1 MARALLLLLLLSTAL
16 PESMAQEQ
24 HDTTAVTRK
33 RNLVGRF
40 LDYFGD
46 ANKEKKHKRFDFS
59 VIGGPHY
66 STDTKLGVGLVA
78 SGLYHATP
86 SDSLLPPSNV
96 SIFSDISTV
105 GFYMIGVRGTHIFPS
120 DRQRIDYTV
129 YFYSFPTYFWGIGY
143 DKGDNDDNKS
153 KMNRW
158 QTQVKASWLF
168 RASGNLF
175 MGPTIAVDYITAHHV
190 KRPELLEGQRKST
203 FNAGAGATL
212 LYDTRDNLTAPRR
225 GVYLWLQQVFR
236 PHFAG
241 NHYAF
246 TTTDVR
252 TSGYIGLWNGSTL
265 ALDMRAQFNYGN
277 PSWGMLAQLGGSSAM
292 RGYYEG
298 RYRDKHKIETQ
309 VELRQHVWRRN
320 GIVVWAGAG
329 TVFDK
334 PGSIQL
340 RHVLPNYGVGYRWE
354 FKKNVNVRLDYGF
367 GKKGQ
372 SGFTFNINEAF

>member
-1 MARALLLLLLLSTAL
+1 MTRTLLLLLASLTAL
-16 PESMAQEQ
+16 AVMAQEQ
-24 HDTTAVTRK
+24 HDTTAVPKK

-46 ANKEKKHKRFDFS
+46 ANKEKTHKRFDFS

-66 STDTKLGVGLVA
+66 STDTKLGLGLVA
-78 SGLYHATP
+78 SGLYRATLA
-86 SDSLLPPSNV
+86 DSLLPPSNV
-96 SIFSDISTV
+96 SIFGDLSTV
-105 GFYMIGVRGTHIFPS
+105 GFYMIGVRGTHMFPS
-120 DRQRIDYTV
+120 DRQRIDYTI
-129 YFYSFPTYFWGIGY
+129 YFYSFPSYFWGIGY
-143 DKGDNDDNKS
+143 DKGDDNGNKS
-153 KMNRW
+153 KMDRW
-158 QTQVKASWLF
+158 QTQFKASWLF
-168 RASGNLF
+168 RAGGNLF
-175 MGPTIAVDYITAHHV
+175 LGPTIAVDYITAHHV
-190 KRPELLEGQRKST
+190 ERPELLEHQRKST
-203 FNAGAGATL
+203 FNAGLGATV
-212 LYDTRDNLTAPRR
+212 LYDTRDNLTAPKR

-236 PHFAG
+236 PRFAG

-252 TSGYIGLWNGSTL
+252 TSGYIAMWEGSTL

-334 PGSIQL
+334 PGSIKM

>member
-33 RNLVGRF
+33 RSLVGRF

-66 STDTKLGVGLVA
+66 STDTKLGLGLVA

-86 SDSLLPPSNV
+86 ADSLLPPSNV

-168 RASGNLF
+168 RESGNLF
-175 MGPTIAVDYITAHHV
+175 VGPTIAVDYITAHHV

-252 TSGYIGLWNGSTL
+252 TSGYIGLWKGSTL

>member
-33 RNLVGRF
+33 RSLLGRF

-66 STDTKLGVGLVA
+66 STDTKLGLGLVA

-86 SDSLLPPSNV
+86 ADSLLPPSNV

-158 QTQVKASWLF
+158 QTQVKASCLWVPPLLSTTS
-168 RASGNLF
+168 R
-175 MGPTIAVDYITAHHV
+175 PT
-190 KRPELLEGQRKST
+190 
-203 FNAGAGATL
+203 
-212 LYDTRDNLTAPRR
+212 
-225 GVYLWLQQVFR
+225 
-236 PHFAG
+236 
-241 NHYAF
+241 
-246 TTTDVR
+246 
-252 TSGYIGLWNGSTL
+252 
-265 ALDMRAQFNYGN
+265 M
-277 PSWGMLAQLGGSSAM
+277 
-292 RGYYEG
+292 
-298 RYRDKHKIETQ
+298 
-309 VELRQHVWRRN
+309 
-320 GIVVWAGAG
+320 
-329 TVFDK
+329 
-334 PGSIQL
+334 
-340 RHVLPNYGVGYRWE
+340 
-354 FKKNVNVRLDYGF
+354 
-367 GKKGQ
+367 
-372 SGFTFNINEAF
+372 

>member
-24 HDTTAVTRK
+24 RDTTAVTRK
-33 RNLVGRF
+33 RSLVGRF

-66 STDTKLGVGLVA
+66 STDTKLGLGLVA

-86 SDSLLPPSNV
+86 VDSLLPPSNV

-225 GVYLWLQQVFR
+225 GVYLWLQQ
-236 PHFAG
+236 
-241 NHYAF
+241 
-246 TTTDVR
+246 
-252 TSGYIGLWNGSTL
+252 
-265 ALDMRAQFNYGN
+265 FNYGN